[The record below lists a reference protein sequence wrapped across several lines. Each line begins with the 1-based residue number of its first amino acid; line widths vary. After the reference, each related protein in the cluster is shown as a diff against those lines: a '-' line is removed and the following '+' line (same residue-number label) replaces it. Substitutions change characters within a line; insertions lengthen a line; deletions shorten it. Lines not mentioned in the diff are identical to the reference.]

1 MSMGTRKDFEEIFK
15 VLDSDSS
22 DDKIKLLET
31 LSDTTEPN
39 VIKKTISKLDDP
51 DIQVRGEA
59 FSCLILNP
67 NDISNL
73 LISSL
78 DDSSKNVRGFT
89 ALVLANR
96 KDTKAIPSIKHLTKD
111 QSSRVRG
118 CALGALGYLRAHEAK
133 QEINMCLL
141 DENIEVRKSALKAIV
156 DIGESLSEEKIQE
169 ISKDKDKEIE
179 KLLIQVKRR

>member
-1 MSMGTRKDFEEIFK
+1 MGTKKEHDEIFK

-22 DDKIKLLET
+22 DDKIKMLET
-31 LSDTTEPN
+31 LSDVTESEI
-39 VIKKTISKLDDP
+39 IKKIISKLDDP

-73 LISSL
+73 LINSL
-78 DDSSKNVRGFT
+78 NDSSKNVRGFS

-96 KDTKAIPSIKHLTKD
+96 KDTRAIPSIKQLTKD
-111 QSSRVRG
+111 ESSRVRG

-133 QEINMCLL
+133 QEINSCLL

-156 DIGESLSEEKIQE
+156 DIGESLTEEKIQE

-179 KLLIQVKRR
+179 KLLIKVKRR

>member
-1 MSMGTRKDFEEIFK
+1 MSIRKEFDEIFK
-15 VLDSDSS
+15 ILDSDSS
-22 DDKIKLLET
+22 DEKIKTLENLT
-31 LSDTTEPN
+31 DVTDPN
-39 VIKKTISKLDDP
+39 MIKKIISKLDDS

-73 LISSL
+73 LIKSL
-78 DDSSKNVRGFT
+78 DDSSKNVRGFA

-96 KDTKAIPSIKHLTKD
+96 KDTQAIPSIKHLTKD

-133 QEINMCLL
+133 QEINSCLL